1 MLDVISDFWKPAK
14 KVMSDDTVSLSGIG
28 IGSEL
33 QFDFVPQAQLSGKT
47 FTVQS
52 INSYDFDGD
61 VMVSYVLGT
70 SQDDEVASLIL
81 AGEGEETYLAIS
93 RRVPFNER
101 NQIFDTF
108 ELDAA
113 IRKSDVKKLQSRD
126 IPSKWRS
133 WVVDSYKKE
142 IEGTKGRFLK
152 GFRAAGALPDG
163 ADTHTFNYYLFTSE
177 SNEFAIEIEKYTD
190 GRLEMFATIYRQVS
204 DITYVSNKEKKEDK
218 PLSNGPTI
226 ESVPTEVSV
235 TPEHVEAQEKSKDSQ
250 VLDFSDT
257 QNPDEKKENTHPA
270 TFEAAISEAMAIE
283 KQEDVNAE
291 VVSKIEKTLEHKE
304 EDIIWEDDPTSEKE
318 NDTKV
323 ADNQVAENKEETKE
337 IIPQEKPV
345 EASTTATSS
354 AFQPYFKELPT
365 MAPTPAPSSSSYFSS
380 NGANEAAKKDMATEL
395 TGETRFGSAYGTS
408 SGSPA
413 SSSNATPAHTASA
426 QPQSSYTP
434 TTMTKGE
441 VKTVPIQQPNGEM
454 ENDSIECELRVA
466 NKVIDEAIRNEM
478 RLSDV
483 VRRIIALPVAQ
494 QEIVQIP
501 ISLSEEDF
509 KLLAIRYGMSA
520 SEHNDIK
527 KRIIEE
533 LNDFSGNGK

>member
-1 MLDVISDFWKPAK
+1 
-14 KVMSDDTVSLSGIG
+14 
-28 IGSEL
+28 
-33 QFDFVPQAQLSGKT
+33 
-47 FTVQS
+47 
-52 INSYDFDGD
+52 
-61 VMVSYVLGT
+61 
-70 SQDDEVASLIL
+70 
-81 AGEGEETYLAIS
+81 
-93 RRVPFNER
+93 
-101 NQIFDTF
+101 
-108 ELDAA
+108 
-113 IRKSDVKKLQSRD
+113 
-126 IPSKWRS
+126 
-133 WVVDSYKKE
+133 
-142 IEGTKGRFLK
+142 
-152 GFRAAGALPDG
+152 
-163 ADTHTFNYYLFTSE
+163 
-177 SNEFAIEIEKYTD
+177 
-190 GRLEMFATIYRQVS
+190 
-204 DITYVSNKEKKEDK
+204 
-218 PLSNGPTI
+218 
-226 ESVPTEVSV
+226 
-235 TPEHVEAQEKSKDSQ
+235 
-250 VLDFSDT
+250 
-257 QNPDEKKENTHPA
+257 
-270 TFEAAISEAMAIE
+270 
-283 KQEDVNAE
+283 
-291 VVSKIEKTLEHKE
+291 
-304 EDIIWEDDPTSEKE
+304 
-318 NDTKV
+318 
-323 ADNQVAENKEETKE
+323 
-337 IIPQEKPV
+337 
-345 EASTTATSS
+345 
-354 AFQPYFKELPT
+354 